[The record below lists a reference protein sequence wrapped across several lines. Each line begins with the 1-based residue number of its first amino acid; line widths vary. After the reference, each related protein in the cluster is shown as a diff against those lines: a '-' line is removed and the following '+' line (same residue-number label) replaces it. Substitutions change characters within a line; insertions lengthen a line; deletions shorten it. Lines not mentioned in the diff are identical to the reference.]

1 MGSIEEFIKMP
12 AGAQAEYAWRQG
24 VLLWSCREGN
34 HHVHLFSLGR
44 FFVELCY
51 NPILNYFFNLA
62 AFTGGP
68 RLEHYL
74 EKIEIAAIP

>member
-1 MGSIEEFIKMP
+1 MSSIEGFNKMP
-12 AGAQAEYAWRQG
+12 FGAQAEYACRQG

-34 HHVHLFSLGR
+34 HHVYLFSLGS

-51 NPILNYFFNLA
+51 NPMLNYFFNLA

-74 EKIEIAAIP
+74 EKIEITAIL